1 MSHPGGLR
9 FRTRRTSLWSLA
21 ILLLLFAIS
30 ELAAVPAWAQT
41 GQKHVLVLYSTGRD
55 AQIALIGDREIPRIL
70 DAALEEGVDYHSEYI
85 DRARF
90 QGADYRKAF
99 GSFLRSKYAGQQFD
113 VVIAV
118 QDVAL
123 ALVGDNRDSLF
134 GSTPI
139 VFVSTLGDSPRL
151 PNSAGVV
158 APLNLR
164 TTLSMALELQPDTR
178 NVFVVS
184 GADDS
189 AKAYAQ
195 QAREQLRMFQS
206 RVAITYLEGLPTKDL
221 DATLASLPDHSI
233 VYYLV
238 VNRDGAGQVVQPLE
252 YLDHLTSIANAPTYS
267 WVDSTMEHGVVGG
280 SLKSLTAQ
288 TTAAARTALRV
299 LKGEPADSIPVV
311 MDDFN
316 VSQLD
321 WRQLREWG
329 ISESR
334 VPAGTL
340 VRFKEPSAWDRYEY
354 YIVGAAAIVIAETLL
369 ILLLLVEGSRRRLA
383 EERARGS
390 EAALRSS
397 HDRIRDLGARL
408 LGAQETERSRIA
420 RELHDDV
427 SQQLALLS
435 IDLELLGDHVGP
447 PSIDMVEGAMNRA
460 QEIARSVH
468 DLSHRLHPAKLRL
481 IGLIA
486 GIHGLR
492 QEMSSADMA
501 ISFNHEHVPP
511 SFPADLTLCLFRVV
525 QESLQNAVKY
535 SNATNVTINLT
546 CVPDQLTL
554 AIADNGVGFDVQTA
568 WGAGLGLISMSERLE
583 AFGGAIDIQSTRGAG
598 TRLTI
603 DVPLTSHLVQ
613 GQRAAQHP
621 GQPHQKRAREWTADR
636 PAGV

>member
-1 MSHPGGLR
+1 MSHPGGRLR
-9 FRTRRTSLWSLA
+9 FRTRCTSPWYLA
-21 ILLLLFAIS
+21 ILLLAAVS
-30 ELAAVPAWAQT
+30 ELAANPAWAQT
-41 GQKHVLVLYSTGRD
+41 SQKKVLVLYSTRRD
-55 AQIALIGDREIPRIL
+55 AQVSLTGDREIPRLL
-70 DAALEEGVDYHSEYI
+70 DAALDEDVDYHSEYI

-90 QGADYRKAF
+90 QGSDYRKVF

-113 VVIAV
+113 VVIAM

-123 ALVGDNRDSLF
+123 ALVAENRDSVF
-134 GSTPI
+134 ASTPV
-139 VFVSTLGDSPRL
+139 VFVSTLGERPRL
-151 PNSAGVV
+151 PNSTGVV

-164 TTLSMALELQPDTR
+164 TTISIALELQPDTR

-184 GADDS
+184 GADE
-189 AKAYAQ
+189 AAREYAQ
-195 QAREQLRMFQS
+195 HAREQLRMFQS

-221 DATLASLPDHSI
+221 EATVSSLPDHSV
-233 VYYLV
+233 VYYLAI
-238 VNRDGAGQVVQPLE
+238 NRDGAGQAVQPLE
-252 YLDHLTSIANAPTYS
+252 YIDHLTSIANAPIYS
-267 WVDSTMEHGVVGG
+267 WVDSTMDHGVVGG
-280 SLKSLTAQ
+280 SLKSLMAQ
-288 TTAAARTALRV
+288 TTAAARAAVRV
-299 LKGEPADSIPVV
+299 LKGESADSIPVL

-321 WRQLREWG
+321 WRQLKEWG

-334 VPAGTL
+334 VPPGTL
-340 VRFKEPSAWDRYEY
+340 VLFKEPSAWDRYKY
-354 YIVGAAAIVIAETLL
+354 YIVGAAAVVTAETLL
-369 ILLLLVEGSRRRLA
+369 ILLLLVESSRRRLA

-390 EAALRSS
+390 EVALRSS

-408 LGAQETERSRIA
+408 LGAQEAERSRIA

-447 PSIDMVEGAMNRA
+447 PSMEMVEGAMNRA

-492 QEMSSADMA
+492 QEMSSPTLA
-501 ISFNHEHVPP
+501 ISFNHDHVPP

-525 QESLQNAVKY
+525 QEALQNAVKY
-535 SNATNVTINLT
+535 SNAKNVAINMS
-546 CVPDQLTL
+546 CVPDRLTL
-554 AIADNGVGFDVQTA
+554 SISDNGVGFDVQTA

-583 AFGGAIDIQSTRGAG
+583 AFGGAMNIQSTRGAG

-603 DVPLTSHLVQ
+603 DVPLTSHLFQ
-613 GQRAAQHP
+613 GQRP
-621 GQPHQKRAREWTADR
+621 LQPARQQSKRAREWTADR
-636 PAGV
+636 SAGV

>member
-1 MSHPGGLR
+1 MLHPGGLR
-9 FRTRRTSLWSLA
+9 FRTQRTSLWTFA
-21 ILLLLFAIS
+21 ILLLTATS
-30 ELAAVPAWAQT
+30 ELAAVPAWAQIT
-41 GQKHVLVLYSTGRD
+41 QKQVLVLYSTRRD
-55 AQIALIGDREIPRIL
+55 AQIALIGDRVIPRIL
-70 DAALEEGVDYHSEYI
+70 DAALDEGVDYHSEYI

-90 QGADYRKAF
+90 KGADYRKAF
-99 GSFLRSKYAGQQFD
+99 ESFLRSKYAGQQFD
-113 VVIAV
+113 VVIAM
-118 QDVAL
+118 QDEAL
-123 ALVGDNRDSLF
+123 GLVTDNRDDLF
-134 GSTPI
+134 ASTPL
-139 VFVSTLGDSPRL
+139 VFVSTLSDGPRL
-151 PNSAGVV
+151 SNSTGIV

-164 TTLSMALELQPDTR
+164 ATLSMALDLQPDLR

-184 GADDS
+184 GADDG
-189 AKAYAQ
+189 ARGYAQ
-195 QAREQLRMFQS
+195 QARDQLRMFQS
-206 RVAITYLEGLPTKDL
+206 RVAITFLEGLPTKDL
-221 DATLASLPDHSI
+221 DAAISTLPDHSM

-238 VNRDGAGQVVQPLE
+238 VNRDGAGLAVQPLE

-280 SLKSLTAQ
+280 SLKSLTEQ
-288 TTAAARTALRV
+288 STAAARVALRV
-299 LKGEPADSIPVV
+299 LKGEPADSIPVA

-316 VSQLD
+316 VGQLD
-321 WRQLREWG
+321 WRQMREWG
-329 ISESR
+329 ISEGR
-334 VPAGTL
+334 VPPGTL
-340 VRFKEPSAWDRYEY
+340 VRFKEPSAWDRYKY
-354 YIVGAAAIVIAETLL
+354 YIVGAAAVVTAETLL

-447 PSIDMVEGAMNRA
+447 LSMDLAEGAMNRA

-492 QEMSSADMA
+492 QEMSSASMA
-501 ISFNHEHVPP
+501 ISFNHDHVPP
-511 SFPADLTLCLFRVV
+511 SFPSDLTLCLFRVV
-525 QESLQNAVKY
+525 QEALQNAVKY
-535 SNATNVTINLT
+535 SNATSITINLS

-568 WGAGLGLISMSERLE
+568 WGTGLGLISMSERLE

-603 DVPLTSHLVQ
+603 DVPLTSHLFQ
-613 GQRAAQHP
+613 GQRQAQQ
-621 GQPHQKRAREWTADR
+621 GLPHAMRAHEWTADR
-636 PAGV
+636 TAGV

>member
-1 MSHPGGLR
+1 MSRTGGLR
-9 FRTRRTSLWSLA
+9 FHMRPISPWRVA
-21 ILLLLFAIS
+21 ILLLVAML
-30 ELAAVPAWAQT
+30 ELAAPQLWAQPT
-41 GQKHVLVLYSTGRD
+41 QKQVLVLYATRRD

-70 DAALEEGVDYHSEYI
+70 DTALEGGVDYHSEYI

-90 QGADYRKAF
+90 GVSDYRKAF
-99 GSFLRSKYAGQQFD
+99 ASFLRSKYNGQHFD
-113 VVIAV
+113 VVIAM

-123 ALVGDNRDSLF
+123 DLVVDNRDTLF
-134 GSTPI
+134 AATPV
-139 VFVSTLGDSPRL
+139 VFVSTVADSPRI
-151 PNSAGVV
+151 PNSTGIV

-164 TTLSMALELQPDTR
+164 STLTLALLLQPDIR

-184 GADDS
+184 GADAG
-189 AKAYAQ
+189 AKVYAKE
-195 QAREQLRMFQS
+195 AREQLRMFQS
-206 RVAITYLEGLPTKDL
+206 RVSINHLEGLPTKDL
-221 DATLASLPDHSI
+221 DATLSSLPDHSI

-238 VNRDGAGQVVQPLE
+238 ANRDGAGQVVEPLE
-252 YLDHLTSIANAPTYS
+252 YLDHLTSVANAPTYS
-267 WVDSTMEHGVVGG
+267 WVDSTMDHGVVGG
-280 SLKSLTAQ
+280 SLKSLTLQ
-288 TTAAARTALRV
+288 TTSAARVALRV
-299 LKGEPADSIPVV
+299 LKGESADSIPVATN
-311 MDDFN
+311 DFN

-321 WRQLREWG
+321 WRQLRDWG

-334 VPAGTL
+334 VPQGTQVL
-340 VRFKEPSAWDRYEY
+340 FREPSAWGRYKY
-354 YIVGAAAIVIAETLL
+354 YIVGAAAIVTAETLL

-397 HDRIRDLGARL
+397 HDRIRDLGSRL
-408 LGAQETERSRIA
+408 LGAQETERARIA

-447 PSIDMVEGAMNRA
+447 QSMELSEAAMNRA

-486 GIHGLR
+486 GIQGLKN
-492 QEMSSADMA
+492 EMSSGGLA
-501 ISFNHEHVPP
+501 ISFNHNHVPP
-511 SFPADLTLCLFRVV
+511 TFPADLTLCLFRVV
-525 QESLQNAVKY
+525 QEALQNAVKY
-535 SNATNVTINLT
+535 SNATKVTIDLNCEADRLG
-546 CVPDQLTL
+546 LK
-554 AIADNGVGFDVQTA
+554 IADNGVGFDVQAA

-598 TRLTI
+598 TQLAI

-613 GQRAAQHP
+613 GQRRPQGSRAQP
-621 GQPHQKRAREWTADR
+621 ARAHEWTADR
-636 PAGV
+636 TAGV